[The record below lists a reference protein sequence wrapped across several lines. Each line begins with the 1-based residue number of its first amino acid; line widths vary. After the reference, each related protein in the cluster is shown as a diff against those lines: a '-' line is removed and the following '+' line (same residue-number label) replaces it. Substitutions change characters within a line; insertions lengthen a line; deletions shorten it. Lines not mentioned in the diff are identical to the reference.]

1 MDLIEAEVRQEVEK
15 VVKELTDHG
24 APVQLDET
32 MPVFEWLMF
41 LLAIFHAKLYDIVQ
55 NS

>member
-15 VVKELTDHG
+15 VVNLTDLG

-32 MPVFEWLMF
+32 MPVFERLMF
-41 LLAIFHAKLYDIVQ
+41 VLAIFHAKLYDIVQ